1 VVGIGSPD
9 HFRMSMFAKPSLTEP
24 SRAWMSIWTASTVR
38 PAFTSMISVQT
49 RSAVE
54 ALRVP

>member
-9 HFRMSMFAKPSLTEP
+9 HFRMSMFAKP